1 MRIGYINYMNCF
13 PFYYHMMEKK
23 PLPGIEVVPGHPSDL
38 NRMMGTGELCM
49 SPVSAAAYADLQD
62 DVVIL
67 PDFCLSSIGYVRS
80 VILISRMP
88 IEDLDGKRLG
98 LSSASQ
104 TSVAL
109 LKILLERH
117 YGIRPV
123 YLPTSPRPSLEDI
136 DAALVIGNEAMRER
150 SDAEPVPYTYD
161 LGDLWLRKT
170 GHPVVFAIFT
180 VRKDILSLHREDVAR
195 VTDSYKKSLLCL
207 HTERQALL
215 QKAVQKYPEV
225 AYDADTYYTLLKF
238 EFTHE
243 LKKALEF
250 YFSEGAAL
258 GLMRPVSAL
267 SFFA

>member
-109 LKILLERH
+109 LKILLERY
-117 YGIRPV
+117 YGIRPA

-136 DAALVIGNEAMRER
+136 DAALVMVTRPCANDPTPSRCRIPTILAISAAQNRP
-150 SDAEPVPYTYD
+150 S
-161 LGDLWLRKT
+161 
-170 GHPVVFAIFT
+170 VVFAIFT
-180 VRKDILSLHREDVAR
+180 VRDIVSSHRR
-195 VTDSYKKSLLCL
+195 IS
-207 HTERQALL
+207 H
-215 QKAVQKYPEV
+215 
-225 AYDADTYYTLLKF
+225 
-238 EFTHE
+238 
-243 LKKALEF
+243 
-250 YFSEGAAL
+250 G
-258 GLMRPVSAL
+258 
-267 SFFA
+267 